1 MTNQQV
7 KTIWTW
13 VLAELL
19 GGNVNTRRH
28 RAKQRDEIES
38 AILELEALQLE
49 TCIMIWKPERKKFR
63 PMEMTWENVKS
74 TSKKFQGTLE
84 NNSERSWK
92 MLHKDENNLKIEKMK
107 MKKHVGKIVYIY
119 IIKFNNNI
127 LYLVV
132 NN

>member
-49 TCIMIWKPERKKFR
+49 TCIMIWKPERKKFQANGNDMR
-63 PMEMTWENVKS
+63 KCEKHFEKIS
-74 TSKKFQGTLE
+74 RHSGKQLGKILE
-84 NNSERSWK
+84 NAP
-92 MLHKDENNLKIEKMK
+92 
-107 MKKHVGKIVYIY
+107 
-119 IIKFNNNI
+119 
-127 LYLVV
+127 
-132 NN
+132 

>member
-49 TCIMIWKPERKKFR
+49 TCIMIWKPERKFFR

-74 TSKKFQGTLE
+74 TSKISRHSGKPLGKILE
-84 NNSERSWK
+84 NAP
-92 MLHKDENNLKIEKMK
+92 
-107 MKKHVGKIVYIY
+107 
-119 IIKFNNNI
+119 
-127 LYLVV
+127 
-132 NN
+132 

>member
-49 TCIMIWKPERKKFR
+49 TCIMIWKPERKNFR

>member
-49 TCIMIWKPERKKFR
+49 TCIMIWKPERKNFR
-63 PMEMTWENVKS
+63 PMGMTWENVKS
-74 TSKKFQGTLE
+74 TSKKNQGTLE

>member
-1 MTNQQV
+1 M
-7 KTIWTW
+7 
-13 VLAELL
+13 
-19 GGNVNTRRH
+19 G
-28 RAKQRDEIES
+28 
-38 AILELEALQLE
+38 
-49 TCIMIWKPERKKFR
+49 
-63 PMEMTWENVKS
+63 MTWENVKS